1 MFQNEYFLWLFEIH
15 KRIWLQYI
23 EHQKQN
29 DEIVKDEKGRI
40 LKAIEMPGFS
50 VQVPRQT
57 NVYDCGCFVIEFA
70 RLLTKVEPAFG
81 KHIISFGSNTTKKGI
96 SEKSFQPF
104 IPSSYFEP
112 IEVRV
117 KQCRSNI
124 EVSLR

>member
-1 MFQNEYFLWLFEIH
+1 MNNF
-15 KRIWLQYI
+15 R
-23 EHQKQN
+23 
-29 DEIVKDEKGRI
+29 G
-40 LKAIEMPGFS
+40 KAHLI
-50 VQVPRQT
+50 
-57 NVYDCGCFVIEFA
+57 A
-70 RLLTKVEPAFG
+70 
-81 KHIISFGSNTTKKGI
+81 GSNTTKKGI